1 MSSKKPQPDFAPYV
15 LRGDAI
21 QAVQISALWFADGA
35 PQLPNTVK
43 IKRAL
48 RRVAIG
54 LGETE
59 VSAGHGDWLILT
71 AEGAPVL
78 MSDRDF
84 RMLFR
89 PALEQ
94 APSDQPSGPNEP
106 EAQAREPGLN
116 VLGLDDGTLCIDGPE
131 YPDVI
136 AELPFAGAAFES
148 KQREYAWLFAAAPD
162 LLAAA
167 KLALESLS
175 TNSWNN
181 GSHRALIDAIAK
193 CSPPDLTTSRS
204 PDLTVPA
211 EGGAS

>member
-15 LRGDAI
+15 LRGEAI

-84 RMLFR
+84 RMLFQPAPESLTSPDREGGVNPR
-89 PALEQ
+89 PLGERVAAQQPGDGSPLPDSPLTTRDL
-94 APSDQPSGPNEP
+94 APSP
-106 EAQAREPGLN
+106 EA
-116 VLGLDDGTLCIDGPE
+116 
-131 YPDVI
+131 
-136 AELPFAGAAFES
+136 
-148 KQREYAWLFAAAPD
+148 
-162 LLAAA
+162 
-167 KLALESLS
+167 
-175 TNSWNN
+175 
-181 GSHRALIDAIAK
+181 
-193 CSPPDLTTSRS
+193 TS
-204 PDLTVPA
+204 
-211 EGGAS
+211 

>member
-1 MSSKKPQPDFAPYV
+1 MGKTSRPTPDFAPYV
-15 LRGDAI
+15 LRGEAI

-71 AEGAPVL
+71 SESTPVL

-94 APSDQPSGPNEP
+94 APATSDQAP
-106 EAQAREPGLN
+106 EAGDQPTRT
-116 VLGLDDGTLCIDGPE
+116 VYLDDDYLIDSKRKDGR
-131 YPDVI
+131 V
-136 AELPFAGAAFES
+136 AALAAFVPS
-148 KQREYAWLFAAAPD
+148 PHLPDSPLATRDLAP
-162 LLAAA
+162 AP
-167 KLALESLS
+167 EV
-175 TNSWNN
+175 
-181 GSHRALIDAIAK
+181 R
-193 CSPPDLTTSRS
+193 P
-204 PDLTVPA
+204 
-211 EGGAS
+211 